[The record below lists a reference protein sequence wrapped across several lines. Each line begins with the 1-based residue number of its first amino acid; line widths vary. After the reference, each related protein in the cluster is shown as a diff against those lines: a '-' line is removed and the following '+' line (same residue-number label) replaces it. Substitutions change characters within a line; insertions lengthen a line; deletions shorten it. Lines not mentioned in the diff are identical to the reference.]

1 MTNLVFYYTRE
12 IRMFWAYYIIIYIKN
27 GVIRKTENT
36 EKYVYSVLEVKLE
49 EFNFI

>member
-27 GVIRKTENT
+27 GVIRKTQKIQKNM
-36 EKYVYSVLEVKLE
+36 
-49 EFNFI
+49 FIQC